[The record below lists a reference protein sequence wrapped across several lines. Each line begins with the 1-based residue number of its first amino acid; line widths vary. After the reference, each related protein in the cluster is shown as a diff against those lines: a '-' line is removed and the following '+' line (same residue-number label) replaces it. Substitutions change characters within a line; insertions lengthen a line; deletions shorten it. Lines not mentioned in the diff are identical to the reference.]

1 MNKVLILG
9 NGNYASGI
17 KSALNRLVGYDE
29 DVLVFDFT
37 GEKTPIGY
45 KQEIECSLEEIST
58 NDKIYCFTDIIGGT
72 PYRIAC
78 DLKDMGVNMEVYA
91 GCSIPMLVDTI
102 INLKFGI
109 GINVE
114 DVLNIGKT
122 SVGYYKDYR

>member
-1 MNKVLILG
+1 
-9 NGNYASGI
+9 
-17 KSALNRLVGYDE
+17 
-29 DVLVFDFT
+29 
-37 GEKTPIGY
+37 
-45 KQEIECSLEEIST
+45 
-58 NDKIYCFTDIIGGT
+58 
-72 PYRIAC
+72 
-78 DLKDMGVNMEVYA
+78 MEVYA